1 MVNLRTWPAIVILPH
16 LLCCC
21 TTSKAPAPSA
31 PAKTALAKRTS
42 NSIQFGFPEG
52 VDWNNATPTQIA
64 DAVFAAVS
72 QNPEAAADIAVAGLQ
87 DAAKTGR
94 WRIQPGSDG
103 KMSVDPDPGFWSFR
117 WLFPKRNR

>member
-1 MVNLRTWPAIVILPH
+1 MINLRIWPAIVVLPH

-31 PAKTALAKRTS
+31 PAKTALGKRTS
-42 NSIQFGFPEG
+42 SSIEFGFRPG
-52 VDWNNATPTQIA
+52 VDWNNATPDQIA
-64 DAVFAAVS
+64 DAVFNAVKSNPDAAPDV
-72 QNPEAAADIAVAGLQ
+72 AVAGLQ
-87 DAAKTGR
+87 DAARTGR
-94 WRIQPGSDG
+94 WPIQAGLDG